1 MARRTRKT
9 ASAAAHATEIMALS
23 PFVIGRR
30 MAQMAQET
38 PVGAAMSMH
47 AFAMEKGL
55 AAMEAG
61 TAVWMEMA
69 RRSIDAGFGIHSSAE
84 NTAEAFAKAALTPV
98 RKRVR
103 ANHKS
108 KGIRRK

>member
-1 MARRTRKT
+1 
-9 ASAAAHATEIMALS
+9 MALS

-30 MAQMAQET
+30 MAQMTQDS
-38 PVGAAMSMH
+38 PFGAAMAMQ
-47 AFAMEKGL
+47 AFAFEKGL

-61 TAVWMEMA
+61 TAVWMEMT
-69 RRSIDAGFGIHSSAE
+69 RRSIDAGFGIHASAGE
-84 NTAEAFAKAALTPV
+84 HAEALTSAALKPV

>member
-1 MARRTRKT
+1 
-9 ASAAAHATEIMALS
+9 MALS

-30 MAQMAQET
+30 MAQMAQDT
-38 PVGAAMSMH
+38 PFGAAMALQS
-47 AFAMEKGL
+47 FAMEKGF

-69 RRSIDAGFGIHSSAE
+69 RRTIDAGFGVHATAE
-84 NTAEAFAKAALTPV
+84 EHAEAFARAALKPV

>member
-1 MARRTRKT
+1 
-9 ASAAAHATEIMALS
+9 
-23 PFVIGRR
+23 
-30 MAQMAQET
+30 
-38 PVGAAMSMH
+38 
-47 AFAMEKGL
+47 MEKGF

-69 RRSIDAGFGIHSSAE
+69 RRIASTQASASTRRAE